1 MKKFLIT
8 ALIALS
14 GIMAQ
19 AQTQQTR
26 NTADFNKIDVQN
38 GIEVILTQGESSKVR
53 VESAMS
59 NNIVTEV
66 SGKTLKIYVRGEVS
80 TMGDEAIPAKVYVT
94 QKDINGLRAQSGAA
108 ITAVGQ
114 INTGGLAIDLS
125 AGASF
130 KGMIKCEGAL
140 QLNIR
145 SGANFDGIVLT
156 DFFEGNF
163 KGGAVA
169 KISGQAN
176 NAVIHSNTGATCLA
190 ANFIAQKATIDA
202 KRTSSIVINVQ
213 KSIHATAD
221 TTASVSYYGSP
232 ERTMLGEDSYAFK
245 RN

>member
-1 MKKFLIT
+1 MKQFLIT

-14 GIMAQ
+14 GVMAQ
-19 AQTQQTR
+19 AQQSR

-38 GIEVILTQGESSKVR
+38 GIELILTQGETSKVR

-59 NNIVTEV
+59 HNIVTEV
-66 SGKTLKIYVRGEVS
+66 NGKTLKVYVKTQDVS
-80 TMGDEAIPAKVYVT
+80 TTDSEAVPAKVYVT
-94 QKDINGLRAQSGAA
+94 QKVINGLRAQAGAA
-108 ITAVGQ
+108 ITLVGQ
-114 INTGGLAIDLS
+114 INIGGLAIDLS

-156 DFFEGNF
+156 NFFEGNF
-163 KGGAVA
+163 KSGAVA

-176 NAVIHSNTGATCLA
+176 NAIIHSNTGATCLA
-190 ANFIAQKATIDA
+190 SNFIAQKATIDA
-202 KRTSSIVINVQ
+202 KRTSSVVINVQ

-221 TTASVSYYGSP
+221 TTASVTYYGSP